1 MMIYRKTYYQLSLII
16 GILMIFNIYFIFS
29 CEKLE
34 PERIMKIQTDSVTN
48 ITSNSCTLWGT
59 IIDLG
64 DKASQ
69 YGHCYAKTSNV
80 NVSNTKTTFGK
91 PIVKGSFTSKINDL
105 ESDSKYY
112 IKTYLSDGDEGVY
125 GREISFTTL
134 PPAIPVYV
142 SSVVENAT
150 PTILEMTYSLTLAN
164 VVPATSA
171 FTVTVNSVSR
181 TVNSVV
187 VSGTKVQLTIS
198 SAIVNGDIVTVAY
211 TKPATNPLQ
220 TLAGGQAASI
230 TVHSVTNNVGP
241 AIPVYVSSI
250 VENSTPTIIEMTF
263 SFSLAN
269 IVPATSAF
277 TVTVN
282 SVSRTVNSVVVSGT
296 KVQLTISSA
305 IVNGDIVTVAYT
317 KPATNPLQTLAG
329 GQAASITAQSVTNI
343 VGAVIPIYVSSVVES
358 AAPTILEMT
367 YSLSLA
373 NIVPATSAFNVK
385 VNSVNRTVNEVSI
398 NGTKVQLTLSN
409 AIVYGD
415 IVTVAYTKPA
425 TNPLQTSAGGQA
437 ASITAQSV
445 TNNVGP
451 AIPVYVSSVVENATP
466 TIIEMTYSLPLANVV
481 PATSAFT
488 VTVNS
493 VNWTVSGVGINGTKV
508 QLTLSSA
515 IVYGDIVKVAY
526 TKPATNPLQ
535 TSAGGQAES
544 ITAQNVTN
552 NVGLASPVYVSS
564 IVENATPTLI
574 EITYSLSLTN
584 VVPAP
589 SAFTVTVNSVNRT
602 ISGVGINGTK
612 VQLTLSSAIVYG
624 DIVTVAY
631 TKPATNPLQTSAGGQ
646 AGSFAAQ
653 GITNNVAQI
662 PVYVSSIV
670 ENATPTILEMNY
682 SLALANIVP
691 ATSAFTVMVNSVNRT
706 ISGVG
711 INGTK
716 VQLTLSNAIVY
727 GDIVTVAYTK
737 PATNPLQT
745 ASGGQAASI
754 TAQSVTNN
762 VSAPGTVNDND
773 GNVYNTIVIGTQEW
787 LRENL
792 RTSKYNDGSSIPL
805 VTDNTAWSNLIT
817 PGYCWS
823 NNDAATYKATYGA
836 LYNWYTVNTGK
847 LCPTGWHI
855 PSDAEWTTLTTYLG
869 GENVAGGKLKETG
882 TAHWYSPNAGATN
895 ETNFTALPGGS
906 RDFDGSFYGIGNYG
920 DWWSSTESNTDIAWD
935 WGMYYLDSNV
945 YRDYYDKRDGF
956 SVRCVRD

>member
-1 MMIYRKTYYQLSLII
+1 
-16 GILMIFNIYFIFS
+16 
-29 CEKLE
+29 
-34 PERIMKIQTDSVTN
+34 
-48 ITSNSCTLWGT
+48 
-59 IIDLG
+59 
-64 DKASQ
+64 
-69 YGHCYAKTSNV
+69 
-80 NVSNTKTTFGK
+80 
-91 PIVKGSFTSKINDL
+91 
-105 ESDSKYY
+105 
-112 IKTYLSDGDEGVY
+112 
-125 GREISFTTL
+125 
-134 PPAIPVYV
+134 
-142 SSVVENAT
+142 
-150 PTILEMTYSLTLAN
+150 
-164 VVPATSA
+164 
-171 FTVTVNSVSR
+171 
-181 TVNSVV
+181 
-187 VSGTKVQLTIS
+187 
-198 SAIVNGDIVTVAY
+198 
-211 TKPATNPLQ
+211 
-220 TLAGGQAASI
+220 
-230 TVHSVTNNVGP
+230 
-241 AIPVYVSSI
+241 
-250 VENSTPTIIEMTF
+250 
-263 SFSLAN
+263 
-269 IVPATSAF
+269 
-277 TVTVN
+277 
-282 SVSRTVNSVVVSGT
+282 
-296 KVQLTISSA
+296 
-305 IVNGDIVTVAYT
+305 
-317 KPATNPLQTLAG
+317 
-329 GQAASITAQSVTNI
+329 
-343 VGAVIPIYVSSVVES
+343 
-358 AAPTILEMT
+358 
-367 YSLSLA
+367 
-373 NIVPATSAFNVK
+373 
-385 VNSVNRTVNEVSI
+385 
-398 NGTKVQLTLSN
+398 
-409 AIVYGD
+409 
-415 IVTVAYTKPA
+415 
-425 TNPLQTSAGGQA
+425 
-437 ASITAQSV
+437 
-445 TNNVGP
+445 
-451 AIPVYVSSVVENATP
+451 
-466 TIIEMTYSLPLANVV
+466 
-481 PATSAFT
+481 
-488 VTVNS
+488 
-493 VNWTVSGVGINGTKV
+493 
-508 QLTLSSA
+508 
-515 IVYGDIVKVAY
+515 
-526 TKPATNPLQ
+526 
-535 TSAGGQAES
+535 
-544 ITAQNVTN
+544 
-552 NVGLASPVYVSS
+552 
-564 IVENATPTLI
+564 
-574 EITYSLSLTN
+574 
-584 VVPAP
+584 
-589 SAFTVTVNSVNRT
+589 
-602 ISGVGINGTK
+602 
-612 VQLTLSSAIVYG
+612 VYG